1 MASYSVVVGNNAGS
15 TTSSSATLS
24 LSGTVSIT
32 AQPSS
37 QAVSSG
43 ADATFDVTATGSGT
57 LTYQW
62 RYNGGAISGATDS
75 TYTRPSVTGA
85 DAGSY
90 SVIVSNSFSSATSSD
105 AVLSVV
111 VGSSSIIA
119 RWNFNDTNNYSSP
132 AIAVGTGTA
141 SLYGGTVA
149 TNFAGSSNDTNAVNW
164 GWSINGYAAPG
175 GVNKSTGIQF
185 ALSTANFEN
194 IRISF
199 DERATSTAS
208 KYFRVQYTT
217 NGTTYVDA
225 MALTNTLT
233 GTFATFSNSLS
244 TAAGV
249 RNNPNFAFR
258 IVAEYQSTAQGGTGT
273 ADYVGTSGTYAA
285 SGNARYDMVTVYGDA
300 LVSPSIVTQP
310 QSQTKDPGDTVIFS
324 VSPTGS
330 APFTYK
336 WRRNGSPLTDG
347 GNITGSASAVLTLA
361 SVSSSDAASYSV
373 IVSNSVGSATSAN
386 AALTVNVSPVITTQP
401 SSRTNVAGTTA
412 TFNVSATGTALQYQW
427 RKNGNILSNGANVL
441 GATSSALTISGV
453 TATDAASYS
462 VDVSNSV
469 DVVTSSAAV
478 LTIVDPPSIS
488 SNPVSQTVNAG
499 NLATFSVVASGTPPL
514 SYQWRRNG
522 ATVSGETD
530 SAINIANAQ
539 HSNAGSYDVVVTNL
553 GGSATSLA
561 AVLTVLDPPSIT
573 AQPISQTTFAGQD
586 IVFSASVSG
595 VGPFTYQWRQDGEN
609 LVDAGNVTGSQTAS
623 LTVGNVHDADNGAY
637 SVVIGNSA
645 GSTTSADGQLTVV
658 PFANRLLNITTNLD
672 GTPALL
678 WSVVPND
685 SYSFDVQRQ
694 SHG

>member
-1 MASYSVVVGNNAGS
+1 MNISNGGDFAGATTSILTISPVAAGDVASYSVVVGNNAGS

-43 ADATFDVTATGSGT
+43 AVTRRSTFTATGSGT

-62 RYNGGAISGATDS
+62 RYNGSAISGATDS

-111 VGSSSIIA
+111 VGSSSVIA

-164 GWSINGYAAPG
+164 GWSINGYASPG

-233 GTFATFSNSLS
+233 STFVTFSNSLS
-244 TAAGV
+244 SAAGV

-373 IVSNSVGSATSAN
+373 IVSNSAGSATSAN
-386 AALTVNVSPVITTQP
+386 AALTGSM
-401 SSRTNVAGTTA
+401 SR
-412 TFNVSATGTALQYQW
+412 
-427 RKNGNILSNGANVL
+427 R
-441 GATSSALTISGV
+441 
-453 TATDAASYS
+453 
-462 VDVSNSV
+462 
-469 DVVTSSAAV
+469 
-478 LTIVDPPSIS
+478 
-488 SNPVSQTVNAG
+488 
-499 NLATFSVVASGTPPL
+499 
-514 SYQWRRNG
+514 
-522 ATVSGETD
+522 
-530 SAINIANAQ
+530 
-539 HSNAGSYDVVVTNL
+539 
-553 GGSATSLA
+553 
-561 AVLTVLDPPSIT
+561 
-573 AQPISQTTFAGQD
+573 
-586 IVFSASVSG
+586 
-595 VGPFTYQWRQDGEN
+595 
-609 LVDAGNVTGSQTAS
+609 
-623 LTVGNVHDADNGAY
+623 
-637 SVVIGNSA
+637 
-645 GSTTSADGQLTVV
+645 
-658 PFANRLLNITTNLD
+658 
-672 GTPALL
+672 
-678 WSVVPND
+678 
-685 SYSFDVQRQ
+685 
-694 SHG
+694 